1 MWLADRIRPMRCSI
15 FSCTS
20 RGIVKHAGALRCGLR
35 DEEGQA
41 TVEAALL
48 LPAMMVCMAL
58 LIQPACMLY
67 TRAVME
73 SAAAEACRL
82 VATTP
87 STTAVSNQAYEAY
100 VVRRL
105 AGVPDLDVFHCGG
118 REGWHITMKGA
129 TASHS
134 ASVTIE
140 TTVRPLPLLGVIPA
154 LLGRTDGAGN
164 VVMRVEVTTTTRPG
178 WLEGDYDGWASL
190 WS

>member
-1 MWLADRIRPMRCSI
+1 MKCW
-15 FSCTS
+15 
-20 RGIVKHAGALRCGLR
+20 GILGHGLH

-87 STTAVSNQAYEAY
+87 SVTAVSKQAYEAY
-100 VVRRL
+100 VLRRL
-105 AGVPDLDVFHCGG
+105 SGVPDLDLFHCGG
-118 REGWHITMKGA
+118 REGWLITMEGA

-140 TTVRPLPLLGVIPA
+140 TAVRPLPLLGVIPA
-154 LLGRTDGAGN
+154 LLGRTDSAGN
-164 VVMRVEVTTTTRPG
+164 VVVRVEVTTTTRPS

-190 WS
+190 WG